1 MFGHFEYLFPYC
13 PRPIVVLQRIAAPGE
28 AFACSDTTFKDM
40 GRTVKYPLKNQSIS
54 ELLGEDFYFPHEIIG
69 QAFRASDFEELKISS
84 FTTGDGVSLAYWE
97 AGSGQPLIFIP
108 GWSAN
113 GAMYFHLMQILSKH
127 YHVYVLDVRNQGL
140 SEKTVKGN
148 RISRYAMDVKEF
160 AQHLDLPQ
168 AHYCGWSMG
177 ASIMWAY
184 IDLFGTQGI
193 RTLSIID
200 QAPSIYC
207 HADWTEQQRLEAGAF
222 TTSPERMIASYVNM
236 TPTNQLISGSR
247 VVERAMAL
255 DSPYFHNVISLVQV
269 VVKDDM
275 AFTGLVLFDHA
286 TNDWRDVIQTKIDV
300 PTAIFTGEYSDWLES
315 QGWMHA
321 VIPDSVL
328 HVYSK
333 ADQGDHFL
341 AFKHPEKFAADLHSF
356 LQRS

>member
-1 MFGHFEYLFPYC
+1 ME
-13 PRPIVVLQRIAAPGE
+13 
-28 AFACSDTTFKDM
+28 
-40 GRTVKYPLKNQSIS
+40 YPLKKQSLCA
-54 ELLGEDFYFPHEIIG
+54 LLGEDVYFPHEIMG
-69 QAFRASDFEELKISS
+69 QAFRVSDFEGLTLSS
-84 FTTGDGVSLAYWE
+84 FVTSDQVNLGYWE
-97 AGSGQPLIFIP
+97 AGSGRPLVFIP

-113 GAMYFHLMQILSKH
+113 GAMYFHVMHILSKH

-140 SEKTVKGN
+140 SERTALGN

-160 AQHLDLPQ
+160 AEHLGLTEAD
-168 AHYCGWSMG
+168 YCGWSMG
-177 ASIMWAY
+177 ASVMWAY

-255 DSPYFHNVISLVQV
+255 DSPYFHNVISLAQAV
-269 VVKDDM
+269 VSDDM

-286 TNDWRDVIQTKIDV
+286 TNDWRDVIQFKIDV
-300 PTAIFTGEYSDWLES
+300 PTAIFTGEYSDWLDS
-315 QGWMHA
+315 QRWMSS
-321 VIPDSVL
+321 VIDDAVL

-333 ADQGDHFL
+333 AEQGDHFL
-341 AFKHPEKFAADLHSF
+341 AFKNPEKFTADLQAF
-356 LQRS
+356 LDTL